1 VAGLETPR
9 SLPINFMDVDKMRC
23 KTQYAHFSCIARAL
37 FLFAVF
43 TVQAVF
49 AQSHEELAKQLA
61 NPVASLISVPFQL
74 NYDSGI
80 GPNDDGDRAV
90 LNIEPVIP
98 IPITDEWN
106 LISRTILPVVTQD
119 DIFPD
124 AGSQTGL
131 GDTLQSL
138 FFSPKLPTEGGWIWG
153 AGPVFLLPTASDDLL
168 GVDKWG
174 MGPTAVVLTQKGPWT
189 YGALVNHIWSVAGD
203 SDRPDVNSTFL
214 QLFLSHTTLSAVTLA
229 VNTESTYDWKT
240 EQWSVPLN
248 LTVSKVMKLGNLRVS
263 VGGGVRYWVESSDSG
278 PEGLGFR
285 LICTLLFPE

>member
-1 VAGLETPR
+1 
-9 SLPINFMDVDKMRC
+9 MRC
-23 KTQYAHFSCIARAL
+23 KSQYERFICIAGAL
-37 FLFAVF
+37 LFIAVL
-43 TVQAVF
+43 TEQAVF
-49 AQSHEELAKQLA
+49 AQSHEALAKQLA

-74 NYDSGI
+74 NYDSDI
-80 GPNDDGDRAV
+80 GPTDDGDRTV

-98 IPITDEWN
+98 IPINDDWN
-106 LISRTILPVVTQD
+106 LISRTILPIVNQH
-119 DIFPD
+119 DIFPG

-131 GDTLQSL
+131 GDVLQSL

-174 MGPTAVVLTQKGPWT
+174 LGPTIVVLKQEGPWT
-189 YGALVNHIWSVAGD
+189 YGVLVNHIWSVAGD

-214 QLFLSHTTLSAVTLA
+214 QPFLSHTTPSAVTLA
-229 VNTESTYDWKT
+229 ANTESTYDWKT

-263 VGGGVRYWVESSDSG
+263 MAGGVRYWVESSDSG
-278 PEGLGFR
+278 PEGIGFR